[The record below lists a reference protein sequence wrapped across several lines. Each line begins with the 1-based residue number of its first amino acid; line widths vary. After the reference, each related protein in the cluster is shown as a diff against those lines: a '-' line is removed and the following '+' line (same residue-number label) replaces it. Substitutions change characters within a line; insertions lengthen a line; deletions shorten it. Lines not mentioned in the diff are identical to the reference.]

1 MGEDGMF
8 YKESDDVWTATNYMP
23 VAYVVYYNSAEA
35 TVDVNGKKYHGLA
48 VGTYHD
54 NETFK
59 GKNWSD
65 ACNWIGY
72 SHSLLYNVTI
82 DKLGYSRWFVPTKDH
97 WKMAIEQGFGF
108 NFNQDNAVPENVK
121 GEKVLAIKNFFS
133 NNSLPFSVLDGSYW
147 TATETDNDNAYII
160 DLNSDQPIK
169 FRTVKKSTTEVDGK
183 KMRIRPMIAF

>member
-1 MGEDGMF
+1 MDYAKIYMLNGFLD
-8 YKESDDVWTATNYMP
+8 KEKREQLGFSD
-23 VAYVVYYNSAEA
+23 
-35 TVDVNGKKYHGLA
+35 
-48 VGTYHD
+48 
-54 NETFK
+54 
-59 GKNWSD
+59 
-65 ACNWIGY
+65 
-72 SHSLLYNVTI
+72 
-82 DKLGYSRWFVPTKDH
+82 WFVPTKDH

-147 TATETDNDNAYII
+147 TATEADNDNAYII